1 MPATYTPKLGL
12 KKPAGVDPFLRTDFE
27 ENWDALDL
35 APGTHIC
42 TSASRPAWAAGRAG
56 RLIFETDTGSLY
68 RWTGTTWRQVKQS
81 PNGWSYY
88 NNWANE
94 VVPDNASVNKTITQA
109 SPNALNS
116 STPGTAFYIC
126 SSSVQYVRGSVQE
139 LYKGFEYD
147 GPGGGG
153 YVAAHNGERALV
165 RWAIP
170 TGSIPGSPDN
180 DVRTITV
187 TGTFPIEVG
196 ETSLRATF
204 EAGNGANGVTI
215 RHTRTLVWMV
225 NTTNQ

>member
-1 MPATYTPKLGL
+1 MPATYTTKLLL

-27 ENWDALDL
+27 ENWDKLDA
-35 APGTHIC
+35 APGAHIC
-42 TSASRPAWAAGRAG
+42 TSSSRPAWAAGLAG
-56 RLIFETDTGSLY
+56 RMIFETDTGTLY

-81 PNGWSYY
+81 PNGWSKF
-88 NNWANE
+88 NDWNE
-94 VVPDNASVNKTITQA
+94 PIPRTNTVNKTIDTIT
-109 SPNALNS
+109 S

-126 SSSVQYVRGSVQE
+126 TSSVQYVRGSVQE

-153 YVAAHNGERALV
+153 YAGAHDGERALA

-170 TGSIPGSPDN
+170 TGAIPGSPDN
-180 DVRTITV
+180 DVRTLTL
-187 TGTFPIEVG
+187 TGTIPIGVG
-196 ETSLRATF
+196 NTALRATF
-204 EAGNGANGVTI
+204 EAGNGANDVTI